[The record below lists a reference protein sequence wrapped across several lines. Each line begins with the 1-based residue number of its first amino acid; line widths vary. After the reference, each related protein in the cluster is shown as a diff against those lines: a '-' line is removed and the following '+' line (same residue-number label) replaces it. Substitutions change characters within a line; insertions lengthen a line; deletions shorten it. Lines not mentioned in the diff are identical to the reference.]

1 MTVELS
7 VQEKIAIIDQHLK
20 SIEYS
25 LYNNELDL
33 IEANAATPV
42 DASVVSS
49 IESKISATTGKKNAL
64 LAAKA
69 DLEA

>member
-33 IEANAATPV
+33 IEANASTPV
-42 DASVVSS
+42 DASVVSN